1 MTSMAKIKR
10 NEIADF
16 WDNAV
21 NDWLGST
28 SDQDWLRR
36 LRSKGSNDPLLRW
49 FNSYNG
55 QIDLNH
61 GIESFSG
68 DLRGKQNEPRLVVLG
83 LNPGIAYDAIL
94 SRSGVWH
101 QNIIQSGGYSFCF
114 KRSPPADPD
123 VWIAL
128 HGKTS
133 AYWDRLI
140 KFAQRWLRDPRA
152 DHNVILNFELY
163 PWHSKSVTAG
173 IDTPPDLAEHYIFEP
188 IAEINVPQVFAFGAP
203 WFEVGE
209 RLAARNKLKTIRT
222 PYMVQGDSDTSRWT
236 VGLYE
241 LPSTQRLVVSS
252 QSGFAGPPG
261 EGRMEAFR
269 RASGSAP

>member
-1 MTSMAKIKR
+1 
-10 NEIADF
+10 
-16 WDNAV
+16 
-21 NDWLGST
+21 
-28 SDQDWLRR
+28 
-36 LRSKGSNDPLLRW
+36 
-49 FNSYNG
+49 
-55 QIDLNH
+55 
-61 GIESFSG
+61 
-68 DLRGKQNEPRLVVLG
+68 
-83 LNPGIAYDAIL
+83 
-94 SRSGVWH
+94 
-101 QNIIQSGGYSFCF
+101 
-114 KRSPPADPD
+114 
-123 VWIAL
+123 L

-140 KFAQRWLRDPRA
+140 KFAQRWLHDPCA

-209 RLAARNKLKTIRT
+209 RLVARNKLKTIRT

-261 EGRMEAFR
+261 EVRMEAFR